1 MLTASVRKTSERMVS
16 ASLRMFSAVSGPKK
30 PVYHHKDC
38 PPSERKIRRDNEKK
52 ARQQV
57 IEQCKKLDEE
67 AAQSG
72 LEKQWVCRLSLY
84 VEENDA

>member
-1 MLTASVRKTSERMVS
+1 MLTVSVRKASKGMVS

-30 PVYHHKDC
+30 PIHHHKDC

-72 LEKQWVCRLSLY
+72 FEKPWVCRLSLY
-84 VEENDA
+84 IEENDA